1 MKNNKH
7 NKAFTILEVMI
18 TIACIILLSAI
29 IIPSFL
35 KARETAKAN
44 EANEVAKTNN
54 TNNSHVSPPPSE
66 IITNITKDTNITKE
80 NVTSVTSQLIFDK
93 DGTEIYKLIEV
104 TNNSTNI
111 HYLAISSKYGSIALK

>member
-35 KARETAKAN
+35 KARETAI
-44 EANEVAKTNN
+44 ANEVAKTNN
-54 TNNSHVSPPPSE
+54 TNNSHISPPPSE

>member
-18 TIACIILLSAI
+18 TIAIACIICIILLSEI

-35 KARETAKAN
+35 KARETAK
-44 EANEVAKTNN
+44 ANEVAKTNN

-66 IITNITKDTNITKE
+66 ITNITNE
-80 NVTSVTSQLIFDK
+80 NVTSVISQLIFNK
-93 DGTEIYKLIEV
+93 DGTEIYKIIEV